1 MNLTRQ
7 VTKVLGRGC
16 VHRADLQVQ
25 QSLTAR
31 TCPGF
36 DRWGARGSCRRSMT
50 RERSF
55 HVSCGL

>member
-36 DRWGARGSCRRSMT
+36 DRWGARGSCRRSM
-50 RERSF
+50 
-55 HVSCGL
+55 